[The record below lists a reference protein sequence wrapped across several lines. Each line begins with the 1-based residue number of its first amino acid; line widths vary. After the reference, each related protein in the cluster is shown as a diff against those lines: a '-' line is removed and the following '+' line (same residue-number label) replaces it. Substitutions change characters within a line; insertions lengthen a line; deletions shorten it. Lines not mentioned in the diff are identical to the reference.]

1 MDGSRRDWIGR
12 PGAWIVVRRGAN
24 LYFLLQITGR
34 DLSGMHLP
42 YRYPFSIAAM
52 LLPTIL
58 AAAFFSALWPA
69 ESAVRT
75 SLVEALEYE

>member
-1 MDGSRRDWIGR
+1 
-12 PGAWIVVRRGAN
+12 
-24 LYFLLQITGR
+24 
-34 DLSGMHLP
+34 MHLP